1 MYESFKGGRASFW
14 VQAACF
20 GPLFTQCIDI
30 SLATF
35 DCSPPHNAEI
45 FTSTHAVIG
54 QQNILTGC
62 CSQSSEPPL
71 RLCFWLSCGKNWVNW
86 SFNSKSTIQISI
98 NKIQVG
104 GGERTITASNHVT
117 LLLHLF
123 KKQNNKNC
131 LKQIAKYRYFMQFQ
145 KEKKNK
151 TLVTN

>member
-54 QQNILTGC
+54 QHKIFWQDAVAKVQNHRSVCVSDYPVAKTELTGV
-62 CSQSSEPPL
+62 L
-71 RLCFWLSCGKNWVNW
+71 
-86 SFNSKSTIQISI
+86 
-98 NKIQVG
+98 
-104 GGERTITASNHVT
+104 TAS
-117 LLLHLF
+117 
-123 KKQNNKNC
+123 Q
-131 LKQIAKYRYFMQFQ
+131 QYKYQ
-145 KEKKNK
+145 
-151 TLVTN
+151 